1 MSFGC
6 GHTQTK
12 TSLIACKIIHILNL
26 MLQSFWKEMDSGKGY
41 EGTRGL
47 WCLIDVLISDSFFN
61 LRYSTLDHFRCLVFI
76 MICSFK
82 WVIITYRL
90 TFVCWFISV
99 SYNSVL
105 CLVFSHVRF
114 FVTPWTIACQAPL
127 SMGILQARILK
138 LFARPS
144 SMVSFQA
151 WESNPGL
158 LHSRW
163 NLYSLSHQGS
173 PCHL

>member
-127 SMGILQARILK
+127 SMG
-138 LFARPS
+138 S
-144 SMVSFQA
+144 SQQQYWSGLPFPPPGDLP
-151 WESNPGL
+151 NPGIKPTSLILHFVSCIGRQL
-158 LHSRW
+158 LNH
-163 NLYSLSHQGS
+163 
-173 PCHL
+173 